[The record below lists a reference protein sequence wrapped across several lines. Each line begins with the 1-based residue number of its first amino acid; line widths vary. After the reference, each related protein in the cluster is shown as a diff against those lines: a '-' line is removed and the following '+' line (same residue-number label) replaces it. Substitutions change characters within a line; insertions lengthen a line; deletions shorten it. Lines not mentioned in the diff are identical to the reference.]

1 MELKDFIRETLVQ
14 ITTGVKEAQEII
26 KDTGCFINPEGF
38 HSGENLRSGFDK
50 EYRHVQKVKMSIAIN
65 VIENNEKKAGIGVV
79 ASILSAGISTKNND
93 LNSTTNYIEF
103 DIPIS
108 LPVMDVKNNK

>member
-38 HSGENLRSGFDK
+38 HTGENVRSGFDK

-65 VIENNEKKAGIGVV
+65 VIENSEKKVGLGVV
-79 ASILSAGISTKNND
+79 TAILSAGISTKNND
-93 LNSTTNYIEF
+93 LNSTTNHIEF

-108 LPVMDVKNNK
+108 LPVMDVKNDK